1 MNTASSVRLAAIAIW
16 CVPAMWAFNFMVARM
31 APGVIEP
38 HGLALGRWLI
48 VTLSL
53 GWWTRREL
61 WQHRTHVLED
71 WRRYLVLSLLGM
83 LICGAWVYV
92 GARTSSAMNIS
103 LIYASAPVFIC
114 LAALVWLKERMRWWQ
129 AGGVMLALVGVVHVV
144 VQGQWAALSAV
155 QWVEGDAL
163 ILLAACSW
171 AAFALLQK
179 HWPSPLSGL
188 ARLSVMA
195 FFGCLVVLP
204 FVLWEASLPTTP
216 AWTAH
221 AAVLVLVV
229 GVFPGILAYS
239 VYAWGQNILGASR
252 VSMVLYLGPLWGAVV
267 SWGVLNEP
275 LGWHHLIGALLIL
288 PGVALAQWTCGPEQL
303 ESDPN

>member
-1 MNTASSVRLAAIAIW
+1 
-16 CVPAMWAFNFMVARM
+16 MWAFNFMVARM

-48 VTLSL
+48 VSLCL

-61 WQHRTHVLED
+61 WQHRTHIAQD
-71 WRRYLVLSLLGM
+71 WRRFLVLSVFGM

-114 LAALVWLKERMRWWQ
+114 LAAVFWLKERMRWWQ
-129 AGGVMLALVGVVHVV
+129 GLGVILALTGVVHVV
-144 VQGQWAALSAV
+144 VQGHWSSLSQV
-155 QWVEGDAL
+155 HWVEGDAL

-204 FVLWEASLPTTP
+204 FVIWEAIQPQAP
-216 AWTAH
+216 AWTGQ
-221 AAVLVLVV
+221 AALMVLVV
-229 GVFPGILAYS
+229 GFFPGIVAYS
-239 VYAWGQNILGASR
+239 VYAWGQTVLGASR

-267 SWGVLNEP
+267 SWGVLDEP
-275 LGWHHLIGALLIL
+275 LGWHHLVGAWLIL
-288 PGVALAQWTCGPEQL
+288 PGVAMAQF
-303 ESDPN
+303 SADR

>member
-1 MNTASSVRLAAIAIW
+1 MNMASSVRLAAIAIW

-48 VTLSL
+48 VTLCL
-53 GWWTRREL
+53 GWWTRREI
-61 WQHRTHVLED
+61 WQHRAHIWQD
-71 WRRYLVLSLLGM
+71 WRRYLVLSVFGM

-92 GARTSSAMNIS
+92 GARTTSAMNIS
-103 LIYASAPVFIC
+103 LIYSSSPVFIC
-114 LAALVWLKERMRWWQ
+114 LAAVFWLKERMRWWQ
-129 AGGVMLALVGVVHVV
+129 GLGVLVALGGVVHVV
-144 VQGQWAALSAV
+144 VQGHWAHLSEV
-155 QWVEGDAL
+155 QWVQGDAL

-179 HWPSPLSGL
+179 RWASPLSGL
-188 ARLSVMA
+188 ARLAVMA
-195 FFGCLVVLP
+195 FFGCWVVLP

-216 AWTAH
+216 AWSSH

-239 VYAWGQNILGASR
+239 VYAWGQKLLGASR

-267 SWGVLNEP
+267 SWGVLNEQ
-275 LGWHHLIGALLIL
+275 LGWHHLVGALLIL
-288 PGVALAQWTCGPEQL
+288 PGVALAQWTSAEELG
-303 ESDPN
+303 SDSN

>member
-1 MNTASSVRLAAIAIW
+1 MTTEQQTRWAAVAIW

-48 VTLSL
+48 VALSL
-53 GWWTRREL
+53 GWWSRVEL
-61 WQHRTHVLED
+61 RANSRHILQD
-71 WRRYLVLSLLGM
+71 WRRYLVLSIFGM

-103 LIYASAPVFIC
+103 LIYASSPVFIC
-114 LAALVWLKERMRWWQ
+114 LAAVFWLKERMRWWQ
-129 AGGVMLALVGVVHVV
+129 ALGVLIALSGVVHVV
-144 VQGQWAALSAV
+144 VQGHWASLSEV
-155 QWVEGDAL
+155 QWVQGDAL

-204 FVLWEASLPTTP
+204 FVLWEASLPSTP
-216 AWTAH
+216 AWTWR
-221 AAVLVLVV
+221 AAVMVLVV

-239 VYAWGQNILGASR
+239 VYAWGQQLLGASR

-275 LGWHHLIGALLIL
+275 LGWHHLVGALLIL
-288 PGVALAQWTCGPEQL
+288 PGVAMAQKSG
-303 ESDPN
+303 

>member
-1 MNTASSVRLAAIAIW
+1 MNTAQQTRWAAVAIW
-16 CVPAMWAFNFMVARM
+16 CVPALWAFNFMVARM

-38 HGLALGRWLI
+38 HALALGRWLI
-48 VTLSL
+48 VALSL
-53 GWWTRREL
+53 GWWCRAEIWHFRSHIL
-61 WQHRTHVLED
+61 QD
-71 WRRYLVLSLLGM
+71 WRRYLVLSAFGM

-103 LIYASAPVFIC
+103 LIYASSPVFIC
-114 LAALVWLKERMRWWQ
+114 LAAVWWLKERMHWWQ
-129 AGGVMLALVGVVHVV
+129 ALGVLIALSGVVHVV
-144 VQGQWAALSAV
+144 VQGHWASLSEV
-155 QWVEGDAL
+155 QWVQGDAL

-179 HWPSPLSGL
+179 HWSSPLSGL

-204 FVLWEASLPTTP
+204 FVLWEAVLPSTP
-216 AWTAH
+216 AWTWQ
-221 AAVLVLVV
+221 AAAMVLVV

-239 VYAWGQNILGASR
+239 VYAWGQKLLGASR

-275 LGWHHLIGALLIL
+275 LGWHHLVGALLIL
-288 PGVALAQWTCGPEQL
+288 PGVALAQKSG
-303 ESDPN
+303 

>member
-1 MNTASSVRLAAIAIW
+1 MKDLAQSSRWAAVAIW

-48 VTLSL
+48 VTVCL
-53 GWWTRREL
+53 GWWCRAEI
-61 WQHRTHVLED
+61 WQFRSHIQQD
-71 WRRYLVLSLLGM
+71 WRRYLVLSTFGM

-103 LIYASAPVFIC
+103 LIYSSSPVFIC
-114 LAALVWLKERMRWWQ
+114 LAAVLWLKERMRWWQ
-129 AGGVMLALVGVVHVV
+129 ALGVLIALLGVVHVV
-144 VQGQWAALSAV
+144 VQGHWSTLSEV

-179 HWPSPLSGL
+179 RWPSPLGGL

-204 FVLWEASLPTTP
+204 FVLWEATLPSTP
-216 AWTAH
+216 AWTWQAG
-221 AAVLVLVV
+221 VMVLVV
-229 GVFPGILAYS
+229 GVFPGIVAYS
-239 VYAWGQNILGASR
+239 VYAWGQRLLGASR

-275 LGWHHLIGALLIL
+275 LGLHHLLGALLIL
-288 PGVALAQWTCGPEQL
+288 PGVALAQKSG
-303 ESDPN
+303 

>member
-1 MNTASSVRLAAIAIW
+1 MSMAHSVRLAAVAIR

-48 VTLSL
+48 VAASL
-53 GWWTRREL
+53 GWWSRAEI
-61 WQHRTHVLED
+61 WQFRSHILQD
-71 WRRYLVLSLLGM
+71 WRRYLILSTFGM

-103 LIYASAPVFIC
+103 LIYASSPVFIC
-114 LAALVWLKERMRWWQ
+114 LAAVFWLKERLRWWQ
-129 AGGVMLALVGVVHVV
+129 ALGVLIALLGVVHVV
-144 VQGQWAALSAV
+144 VQGHWTRLSEV

-179 HWPSPLSGL
+179 RWPSPLSGL
-188 ARLSVMA
+188 ARLAVMA

-204 FVLWEASLPTTP
+204 FVWWEAGLPSTP
-216 AWTAH
+216 AWTWQ
-221 AAVLVLVV
+221 AAVMLLVV

-239 VYAWGQNILGASR
+239 VYAWGQQLLGASR

-275 LGWHHLIGALLIL
+275 LGWPHLVGALLIL
-288 PGVALAQWTCGPEQL
+288 PGVALAQKSE
-303 ESDPN
+303 

>member
-1 MNTASSVRLAAIAIW
+1 MKPSPMHAARWAAVAIW

-53 GWWTRREL
+53 GWWTRREI
-61 WQHRTHVLED
+61 WQFRAHIRED
-71 WRRYLVLSLLGM
+71 WRRYLVLSIFGM

-103 LIYASAPVFIC
+103 LIYASSPVFIC
-114 LAALVWLKERMRWWQ
+114 LAAVFWLKERLRWWQ
-129 AGGVMLALVGVVHVV
+129 ALGVLLALSGVVHVV
-144 VQGQWAALSAV
+144 VQGHWATLSEVKWV
-155 QWVEGDAL
+155 QGDAL

-171 AAFALLQK
+171 ATFALLQK

-204 FVLWEASLPTTP
+204 FVLWEAFLPSTP
-216 AWTAH
+216 AWTAR
-221 AAVLVLVV
+221 AGWMVLVV

-239 VYAWGQNILGASR
+239 VYAWGQQLLGASR

-275 LGWHHLIGALLIL
+275 LGWHHLVGALLIL
-288 PGVALAQWTCGPEQL
+288 PGVALAQK
-303 ESDPN
+303 SA